1 MPLQETLRGRFGR
14 CVEKIPWKMACS
26 PLQSSCLENLMDG
39 AAWQAIVHRVVK
51 SRTQLKGLNTTT
63 IRDDYNHLVTLDYV
77 QELITEV
84 SQITFM

>member
-1 MPLQETLRGRFGR
+1 
-14 CVEKIPWKMACS
+14 
-26 PLQSSCLENLMDG
+26 MDIG
-39 AAWQAIVHRVVK
+39 TWQAIVHRVVK